1 MFEAKQFDSI
11 NGVEGMS
18 ARLIGEHY
26 NGVEGMS
33 ARLMGE
39 HYKLYEG
46 YVKKANEI
54 LESLKSVDYSKA
66 NATQSDIRSLK
77 LGYSFALNAIKSH
90 ELYFD
95 NISGKG
101 GQPQGWL
108 GSRIEKTFGSYDNWM
123 KDMKGTGIAARG
135 WVWFAFDWQTGS
147 IFNYLGDAHDAFPIW
162 GATPLIA
169 LDVYEH
175 AYMIDYGVA
184 RADYIDAFFKNINWE
199 SVETFISTMG
209 IDKFPYNPAE

>member
-1 MFEAKQFDSI
+1 MFEAKQFESI
-11 NGVEGMS
+11 
-18 ARLIGEHY
+18 

-54 LESLKSVDYSKA
+54 TDSLKNVDLSKA
-66 NATQSDIRSLK
+66 NATQSDLRALK
-77 LGYSFALNAIKSH
+77 MGYSFAVNAIKSH

-95 NISGKG
+95 NLSGKG

-108 GSRIEKTFGSYDNWM
+108 GSKIEESFGSFENWQA
-123 KDMKGTGIAARG
+123 DMKATGIAARG
-135 WVWFAFDWQTGS
+135 WVWFAYDWQNGS

-162 GATPLIA
+162 HATPLVA

-184 RADYIDAFFKNINWE
+184 RADYIESFFKNLNWNE
-199 SVETFISTMG
+199 VEERVTKLA
-209 IDKFPYNPAE
+209 IDKVL